1 MPEVPATDL
10 SVVVPCYNEAKNLPE
25 LVERLG
31 QALAGAGLRG
41 EIVLVDDGSRDETWA
56 VIESLAAARP
66 GLVTGCR
73 HERNRGMEA
82 GWNTG
87 IRAARGEHACFIDAD
102 LQYQP
107 EDVPRLWAALQQ
119 GGADLAQGCRVT
131 PRTVRDSRY
140 VLSRG
145 LNFILNAAFGMRLRD
160 NKSGFVL
167 GRRAALQHVLEHR
180 RPYRYF
186 QALLL
191 VSAHA
196 KGYTVREVETD
207 FLPRRRGQSFMS
219 NMPWRVVW
227 GCLVDVGRGLLEFR
241 LGRA

>member
-107 EDVPRLWAALQQ
+107 EDLPRLWAALQQ

-145 LNFILNAAFGMRLRD
+145 LNLILNAAFGMRLRD